1 MKASLDM
8 ETNKMTR
15 FLTIILVLS
24 PILLLGCSD
33 NDKSVTPIDKVPT
46 TPQGVYSITGN
57 STVYVYWNGIY
68 ERDVNHYVVYRSLQ
82 ATTGYVAIA
91 NVPAEPNPNLDLLVY
106 EYIDNLAQNGVK
118 YWYAVTAVDNAGQES
133 PLSAEEVFD
142 TPRPEGNATV
152 LSNDVAP
159 TAAGFNLPTHQ
170 VVAWNSTAADL
181 WVDRYFD
188 VIGVDTVWHVFLNA
202 GLYTDDQTDIQDFGY
217 TEYFDDIGWAPGDGW
232 SELGYAE
239 ALEGHTYIVWT
250 WDDHY
255 AKVRITDISPSG
267 AVSFQWAYQT
277 VQGSFEL
284 APPARPLRDN
294 DGLLDKRTVVSQLI
308 K

>member
-1 MKASLDM
+1 
-8 ETNKMTR
+8 MTR

-24 PILLLGCSD
+24 PLILLSCSD
-33 NDKSVTPIDKVPT
+33 DDKSVTPIDKAPT
-46 TPQGVYSITGN
+46 TPQGVYSITGDH
-57 STVYVYWNGIY
+57 TVYVYWNGIY
-68 ERDVNHYVVYRSLQ
+68 ERDVHHYVVYRSLQ
-82 ATTGYVAIA
+82 ATTGYVAISTVA
-91 NVPAEPNPNLDLLVY
+91 AEPNPDLDLLIY

-133 PLSAEEVFD
+133 PLSAEAVFD

-152 LSNDVAP
+152 LPNDVAP
-159 TAAGFNLPTHQ
+159 TAAGFNLAAHQ
-170 VVAWNSTAADL
+170 VVAWDSPAADL

-188 VIGVDTVWHVFLNA
+188 VIGVDTVWHVYLNA

-217 TEYFDDIGWAPGDGW
+217 TESFDDIGWAPGDGW
-232 SELGYAE
+232 SQLGYVE
-239 ALEGHTYIVWT
+239 AIEWHTYIVWT

-277 VQGSFEL
+277 VQSNLEL
-284 APPARPLRDN
+284 APAVRPSRDG
-294 DGLLDKRTVVSQLI
+294 DEPLDKRTVVSQLI